1 MCLFNQPSMC
11 FCIRKLT
18 ANFLA
23 KRVFK
28 RCLDMFGPHFLH
40 ALRWI
45 IVMRWCN
52 KLLASHE
59 PVYIYIILYICNVLI
74 GDDCIQNTWTKRRP
88 NDKSLRCPLVIA
100 GYIIWIITLGKLN
113 DLSTRKWWRGEEWHV
128 SLIQPAPSRGP
139 DSGSCSDV
147 SNDALVK
154 NRGQFHHYCSCT
166 IPRND
171 NWHKLT
177 TWPMYHQFAAIW

>member
-1 MCLFNQPSMC
+1 LENICKYNIRLYMIYINLKKKHEVCLFNQPSMC

-59 PVYIYIILYICNVLI
+59 PVYIYIILYICTVLI
-74 GDDCIQNTWTKRRP
+74 GDDCIQNT
-88 NDKSLRCPLVIA
+88 
-100 GYIIWIITLGKLN
+100 
-113 DLSTRKWWRGEEWHV
+113 
-128 SLIQPAPSRGP
+128 
-139 DSGSCSDV
+139 
-147 SNDALVK
+147 
-154 NRGQFHHYCSCT
+154 
-166 IPRND
+166 
-171 NWHKLT
+171 
-177 TWPMYHQFAAIW
+177 